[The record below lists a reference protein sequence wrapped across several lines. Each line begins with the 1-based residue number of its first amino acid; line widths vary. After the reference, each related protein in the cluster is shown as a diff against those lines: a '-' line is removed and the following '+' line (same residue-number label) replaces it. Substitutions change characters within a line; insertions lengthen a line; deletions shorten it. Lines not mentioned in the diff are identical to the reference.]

1 MCGIA
6 GIINFKETAASADV
20 VSAMCDAMQHRGPD
34 NGTIITEK
42 NICFGH
48 QRLSII
54 DLSNQANQPMYSADK
69 SILLVFNG
77 EIYNFENLKTQLKD
91 YPFKTKSDTEVVVSA
106 YQKWG
111 VEMVQHLEGMFAFA
125 LADFNNNCVYLG
137 RDRFGKKPL
146 YYVKNDEKFA
156 FSSEIRP
163 LIKTKISK
171 GKINRQ
177 VLGEYLKFQT
187 VHYPNTMVADIAML
201 KPATYIKVQNGKVE
215 ETHYWNPKKEEA
227 TASFEPK
234 KLKELFYSAVEKR
247 LVSDVPLAVLLSAG
261 IDSNLILAAASKVQP
276 VNSFTIGFEEKDFDE
291 SVLAAKAAKH
301 FGSNHHEVKLSAD
314 DLMNKLPEVLDA
326 LDHPS
331 GDGPN
336 TYLISEM
343 IKKQGFTVALSG
355 LGGDELFFG
364 YPHYALYERLRNSK
378 AYQSTPA
385 PILNMAASVLG
396 NNKISKLASL
406 KKAINHPAAAMAIFR
421 ANYSD
426 HFLQKH
432 FGINAIIFD
441 DSAYK
446 DLNKFNAMSMMEME
460 FYMCDVLLR
469 DADQMSM
476 AHSLELSNP
485 FSDHTLAAYVWSVDA
500 VDKGFFPAKKM
511 LLDAMGKEIPDYI
524 LNKKKT
530 GFTFPWDNWMRTSL
544 HSFCELQM
552 QYLED
557 TNLFKKG
564 SIINAWQAFNKQS
577 KTFTWSRIW
586 PLVALAYWIKKQNI
600 DLT

>member
-6 GIINFKETAASADV
+6 GIMSFRETVASADL

-34 NGTIITEK
+34 NGTIISEK

-54 DLSNQANQPMYSADK
+54 DLSNQANQPMYNADK

-77 EIYNFENLKTQLKD
+77 EIYNFEYLKTQLKE
-91 YPFKTKSDTEVVVSA
+91 YPFKTKSDTEVLVAA

-111 VEMVQHLEGMFAFA
+111 IEMVQHLEGMFAFA
-125 LADFNNNCVYLG
+125 LADFKNNCVYLC

-163 LIKTKISK
+163 LLKTKISK

-187 VHYPNTMVADIAML
+187 VHYPKTMVEDIATL
-201 KPATYIKVQNGKVE
+201 KPATYIKIQNGEVE
-215 ETHYWNPKKEEA
+215 ETYYWNPKKEKA
-227 TASFEPK
+227 TAIFKPK
-234 KLKELFYSAVEKR
+234 KLKELFHSAVEKR

-261 IDSNLILAAASKVQP
+261 IDSNLILAAATKIQV

-291 SVLAAKAAKH
+291 SKLAAKAAKY

-314 DLMNKLPEVLDA
+314 DLMNKLPQVLDA

-364 YPHYALYERLRNSK
+364 YPHYALYERLLSSK
-378 AYQSTPA
+378 AYQNTPA
-385 PILNMAASVLG
+385 AFLNLAASILG
-396 NNKISKLASL
+396 NNKITKLASV
-406 KKAINHPAAAMAIFR
+406 KKSINHPAAAMAAFR
-421 ANYSD
+421 ANYTD
-426 HFLQKH
+426 DFLENN
-432 FGINAIIFD
+432 FGITTTIFED
-441 DSAYK
+441 GDYK
-446 DLNKFNAMSMMEME
+446 NLDKFNAMSMKEME

-476 AHSLELSNP
+476 AHSLELRNP
-485 FSDHTLAAYVWSVDA
+485 FLDHKLAEYVWSVDA
-500 VDKGFFPAKKM
+500 QYKGFFPAKKM
-511 LLDAMGKEIPDYI
+511 LLDSMGKEIPNYI

-530 GFTFPWDNWMRTSL
+530 GFTFPWDQWMRTSL
-544 HSFCELQM
+544 HSFCEGQI
-552 QYLED
+552 QFLEE
-557 TNLFKKG
+557 TQLFKKG
-564 SIINAWQAFNKQS
+564 SIIGAWKEFDNRS
-577 KTFTWSRIW
+577 KIFTWSRIW